1 MKLTIEEKN
10 LTKALALWGKLTK
23 EEAEREMRKSGRV
36 LALRLTNATEPFGMN
51 AKVRKTSEKAVETGI
66 SQVYKTAKIAGKELK
81 SAGTPKGKT
90 KTQNPE
96 QAAKAFL
103 QSIKKGDYHQSEEIV
118 RRLGMKPY
126 IYTEVGSFDGG
137 KLHQLARYGSTQR
150 VPKNQYVRMITPTA
164 TELNKYKKRKM
175 SHVGIAKAAW
185 AECAAK
191 LGGFSG
197 KGVKGVKSIT
207 EWIQKLISKYGRGT
221 VTVTDKYVELKNSV
235 PWIGRA
241 LGPGTLKQTLDIQR
255 NTLAKSVIEIVKH
268 NSKKAGFA

>member
-1 MKLTIEEKN
+1 MKITIEEKN

-23 EEAEREMRKSGRV
+23 EEAYREMKKSGRV
-36 LALRLTNATEPFGMN
+36 LALRLTNATQPFGMN
-51 AKVRKTSEKAVETGI
+51 AKVRKTSEKAVDTGI

-103 QSIKKGDYHQSEEIV
+103 QSIKKGDYHQSKEIV

-191 LGGFSG
+191 LGGFE
-197 KGVKGVKSIT
+197 KATGVKKIQD
-207 EWIQKLISKYGRGT
+207 WISKLISKYGRGT

-255 NTLAKSVIEIVKH
+255 NTLAKSVIAIVKH

>member
-1 MKLTIEEKN
+1 MKLTIDEKK

-23 EEAEREMRKSGRV
+23 EEAYREMKKSGRV
-36 LALRLTNATEPFGMN
+36 LALRLTNATQPFGMN
-51 AKVRKTSEKAVETGI
+51 AAVRKISEKAVETGV

-81 SAGTPKGKT
+81 NAGTAKGKT

-103 QSIKKGDYHQSEEIV
+103 QSIKKGDYHESEQIV

-137 KLHQLARYGSTQR
+137 KLHQMARYGSTQR
-150 VPKNQYVRMITPTA
+150 VPRNQFVRLITPSPA
-164 TELNKYKKRKM
+164 QLEKYKKRKM

-197 KGVKGVKSIT
+197 ATGVKKIQD
-207 EWIQKLISKYGRGT
+207 WIAKLISKYGRGT
-221 VTVTDKYVELKNSV
+221 VTITDKYVELKNSV

-255 NTLAKSVIEIVKH
+255 NTLAKSVIAIVKH
-268 NSKKAGFA
+268 KSKEAGFA